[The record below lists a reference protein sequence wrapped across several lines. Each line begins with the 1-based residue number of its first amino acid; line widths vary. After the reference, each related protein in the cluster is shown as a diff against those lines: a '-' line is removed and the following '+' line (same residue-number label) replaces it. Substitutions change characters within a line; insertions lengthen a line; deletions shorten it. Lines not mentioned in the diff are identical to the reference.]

1 MPPARARG
9 FCFVPRPRRRAR
21 RARGA
26 AALPRLSGVAGR
38 ALRAAPAPTGAEK
51 RHASWRQLLSWVY
64 SRRRPRWGIRN
75 YSRTTAGA
83 GGAGSSLPSRPGG
96 GGAGRVD
103 EPLSPPPPPAAPRP
117 AALCSAAGRAGLRG
131 TSLRLL
137 AAPRPALPGGLQR
150 RRRRRRR
157 RRPRTLAPVCLSRR
171 VQAFKFP
178 ALSAPSPWKPLT
190 LSALPPPSSSPQTT
204 TPPPTSP
211 PPRSWSGTGSRG
223 SLLRSPRRRRWRLRQ
238 RPGLCPAG
246 PRCPGKPTVRL
257 PAGAHRRR
265 RRRRRQQRWRR
276 RRRRRWR
283 LAEAVSL

>member
-1 MPPARARG
+1 MSREQSL
-9 FCFVPRPRRRAR
+9 C
-21 RARGA
+21 
-26 AALPRLSGVAGR
+26 
-38 ALRAAPAPTGAEK
+38 AAPAPTGVEK
-51 RHASWRQLLSWVY
+51 RHTSWPQLLSRVY
-64 SRRRPRWGIRN
+64 SGRRPRRGIRN
-75 YSRTTAGA
+75 YSRATAGRWGRRLLA
-83 GGAGSSLPSRPGG
+83 AFPGRRRRWARGRAALPSSSSR
-96 GGAGRVD
+96 
-103 EPLSPPPPPAAPRP
+103 
-117 AALCSAAGRAGLRG
+117 CSSSCRSVQRRWPSGSWG

-137 AAPRPALPGGLQR
+137 RAPRPALPGGLQ
-150 RRRRRRR
+150 RRRRR

-190 LSALPPPSSSPQTT
+190 LSALPPPPPSPQTT

-211 PPRSWSGTGSRG
+211 PPRSRSGTGSGG
-223 SLLRSPRRRRWRLRQ
+223 SRLHSPRRRRRRRLRQ

-265 RRRRRQQRWRR
+265 RRRRRRQRRW

-283 LAEAVSL
+283 LAEAVSFDGRGELNDTAR